1 MLARTIRS
9 ANFAFYWGCLALVVF
24 ACIYVP
30 MTRNLSPWMLAG
42 VAVAGVAC
50 CLWGLYYATLCY
62 KVDAEGITRCS
73 LFGEKR
79 LQWQALTEC
88 DWQETDANS
97 IASCRLTLVAPQQTM
112 VLSSDLLPLDAV
124 QELAADLRAAGHLP
138 AAEKI
143 DDK

>member
-62 KVDAEGITRCS
+62 KVDAEG
-73 LFGEKR
+73 
-79 LQWQALTEC
+79 QALTEC

-138 AAEKI
+138 AEEKI